1 MPREP
6 DFESD
11 HHEDRWHADA
21 SFLAAEDLGNALED
35 AKENAEDQ
43 GGEDQEEDRLIFIN
57 LIFRKINATEYIWLI
72 NSI

>member
-1 MPREP
+1 LRQE
-6 DFESD
+6 E
-11 HHEDRWHADA
+11 
-21 SFLAAEDLGNALED
+21 EDLGNALED

-43 GGEDQEEDRLIFIN
+43 DGEDQEEDRLIFIN